1 MRAGSK
7 KSVTVCTGIVALS
20 LAVASVAGAE
30 TTVSKALK
38 VETVS
43 PITENSLQQESSVR
57 TETTSEKAPVA
68 GASEG
73 APRVAD
79 PVQGR
84 DLSTQAGSTGSGSW
98 EMRTTG
104 PGVSSQVRVATSQGH
119 SEQTVQTTRTDGNL
133 AVRVQSTSGGAPATV
148 STTIPATSATVNEE
162 QDTARLGTVTRQ
174 TQRIQTGQA
183 VSTKES
189 DTAGD
194 TAAAE
199 PREAGVQ
206 TAVRRHSAPVRS
218 EPRLITNPRKVE
230 SKIQKLRVREQRDL
244 IKLKP
249 ATATATATPSSAAA
263 NPADRSQELRVAR
276 EDITARPLPRIS
288 SKQYEK
294 LYREA
299 AEDNGFA
306 DDWYILAA
314 VGKVESDHGR
324 NLGPSSA
331 GAMGPMQFLPSTW
344 EAYGM
349 DGNGDGVANI
359 MDPEDAIPAAASYL
373 KAGGAPED
381 WYAALYTYN
390 RAGWYV
396 KKVLRV
402 AEAYRQLA
410 EDTTVGPYS

>member
-1 MRAGSK
+1 MRAGPK

-43 PITENSLQQESSVR
+43 PTAESSVR
-57 TETTSEKAPVA
+57 TETTSKKAPVA

-79 PVQGR
+79 LVQGR
-84 DLSTQAGSTGSGSW
+84 DLSTQAGSSGSGSW
-98 EMRTTG
+98 DVRTTG
-104 PGVSSQVRVATSQGH
+104 PEVSSQVRIATSQGH
-119 SEQTVQTTRTDGNL
+119 SEQTVQTTRTDENL
-133 AVRVQSTSGGAPATV
+133 AVRVQSTSGGAPATM
-148 STTIPATSATVNEE
+148 TTKIPATSATVNGDR
-162 QDTARLGTVTRQ
+162 DTARLGTVTRQ

-183 VSTKES
+183 VSSKES

-199 PREAGVQ
+199 PREGGVQ
-206 TAVRRHSAPVRS
+206 TTVRRHSAPANS

-230 SKIQKLRVREQRDL
+230 SKIQKLRVRERRDL

-249 ATATATATPSSAAA
+249 ATATATATATPSSAAA

-381 WYAALYTYN
+381 WYVALYTYN

>member
-1 MRAGSK
+1 MRAGPK
-7 KSVTVCTGIVALS
+7 KSVIVCTGIVALS

-43 PITENSLQQESSVR
+43 PTAESSVR

-73 APRVAD
+73 VPDTAAPVR
-79 PVQGR
+79 GR
-84 DLSTQAGSTGSGSW
+84 DLSTQAGSSGSGSW
-98 EMRTTG
+98 DVRTTG
-104 PGVSSQVRVATSQGH
+104 PGVSSQVRIATSQGH
-119 SEQTVQTTRTDGNL
+119 SEQTVQTTRTGENL
-133 AVRVQSTSGGAPATV
+133 AVRVQSTSGGASTIV
-148 STTIPATSATVNEE
+148 STTIPAISATANGE
-162 QDTARLGTVTRQ
+162 QDTAGLGTVTRQ
-174 TQRIQTGQA
+174 TQQIQTNQA
-183 VSTKES
+183 VSSREEF

-194 TAAAE
+194 TVVAK
-199 PREAGVQ
+199 PREGGGQ
-206 TAVRRHSAPVRS
+206 TTVRQHSAPASS

-230 SKIQKLRVREQRDL
+230 SRIQKLRVREQRDL
-244 IKLKP
+244 IKLKS
-249 ATATATATPSSAAA
+249 ATATPSSAAA